1 MALFRFQLEE
11 GRGTMKIEQNIIH
24 SSTSSVFY
32 VKYYE
37 YVIRNKKNLCLK
49 IILKKLVRVE

>member
-24 SSTSSVFY
+24 FSTSSVFTLNI
-32 VKYYE
+32 VNMLLE
-37 YVIRNKKNLCLK
+37 IKKNLCLK